1 MEKPVAKPHK
11 NYTKL
16 PIESDPTRSS
26 GLTQFGAESLQ
37 LLLAMKLNFTIL
49 KPGRSHWW
57 LDLGGKRPLSKHVYH
72 WGILRP
78 LLVLTTTQGSRQGE
92 AAILLK
98 EEQLIQLD
106 TSNQV
111 QWCLR
116 MPIFVTITLEQSSRN
131 LSCLWFVIGRFS
143 KLQYHAMKFRCGSS
157 EQMTAKKTNR
167 WKKDAI
173 NESMWQSAQ
182 MRSGSNGTGNFKGLL
197 LQTAWPSEGW
207 LAVEALCPAVHM
219 ASQFWQHIVF
229 MLFSNYRVHHVPPKQ
244 LLPIGMIANKQKY
257 RDRNR
262 VPNSL

>member
-157 EQMTAKKTNR
+157 EQMTAKKTNSGR
-167 WKKDAI
+167 KMP
-173 NESMWQSAQ
+173 SMNQCDKALRCAQAQ
-182 MRSGSNGTGNFKGLL
+182 MALAISKAFCCKLL
-197 LQTAWPSEGW
+197 DQVKAGW
-207 LAVEALCPAVHM
+207 LLRLFVLQFTWPV
-219 ASQFWQHIVF
+219 SFWQHIVF

-244 LLPIGMIANKQKY
+244 LLSIGMIANKQKY